1 MVGFPAYPT
10 GPSLLP
16 YMVSRIVD
24 SFQKAAAT
32 LFHIMELISIG
43 LAAMGLIR
51 IGTKLSRTKILA
63 GFYGII
69 NLKPTLTVLFI
80 GALR

>member
-1 MVGFPAYPT
+1 MTGFPAYPT

-24 SFQKAAAT
+24 SFQEAAAM

-43 LAAMGLIR
+43 LAAMDLIR
-51 IGTKLSRTKILA
+51 IGTKLDRKKKILA
-63 GFYGII
+63 DFAH
-69 NLKPTLTVLFI
+69 V
-80 GALR
+80 

>member
-1 MVGFPAYPT
+1 MSRYLLETDLFARSGMLVHMAGFPAYPT

-43 LAAMGLIR
+43 LAAMDLIR
-51 IGTKLSRTKILA
+51 IGAKLGRTK
-63 GFYGII
+63 
-69 NLKPTLTVLFI
+69 NPS
-80 GALR
+80 